1 MNDKIKG
8 LILGLSIGSLLT
20 GATAFAATGVNINV
34 VTKKLSIYLDGSKKT
49 SATGFIYK
57 GTTYIPVKS
66 AGTAIGKQV
75 GLYGDSL
82 YIGKQPTVKVSASQ
96 AVELVQK
103 KYGPFSSGYIVE
115 VDSET
120 STKYTVHV
128 YEVVIDDQTTGVGHT
143 ATFNW
148 YDVDKYTGAI
158 TPMFDF

>member
-1 MNDKIKG
+1 M
-8 LILGLSIGSLLT
+8 
-20 GATAFAATGVNINV
+20 
-34 VTKKLSIYLDGSKKT
+34 
-49 SATGFIYK
+49 
-57 GTTYIPVKS
+57 
-66 AGTAIGKQV
+66 
-75 GLYGDSL
+75 
-82 YIGKQPTVKVSASQ
+82 SASQ

-128 YEVVIDDQTTGVGHT
+128 YEVVIDDQSTGVGHT

>member
-57 GTTYIPVKS
+57 GKTYIPVKS

-75 GLYGDSL
+75 GLYNDSL
-82 YIGKQPTVKVSASQ
+82 FIGKQPTVNVTEAM
-96 AVELVQK
+96 AVEEIQNIWDR
-103 KYGPFSSGYIVE
+103 FSPSPDLIVE
-115 VDSET
+115 VDHTEGT
-120 STKYTVHV
+120 RYVVHV
-128 YEVVIDDQTTGVGHT
+128 YKVVMDDASTSHT
-143 ATFNW
+143 ETYAW
-148 YDVDKYTGAI
+148 YYVDKYTGDI
-158 TPMFDF
+158 DPKS